1 VRLGVFV
8 DAPYV
13 RVGDRYESTVAFVRF
28 FDALSE
34 HVSQLVVFGRLN
46 PATAASGVALT
57 QDARFVAL
65 PYYERLTDARAV
77 LRAWPRAMD
86 AFSANA
92 PGLDAVLLFGPH
104 PLSVGFARVAR
115 RAGVPTFLGIRE
127 DLRTYVAAR
136 VAPGARGWIAR
147 MAAVALERAFFRL
160 SRRSPV
166 IAVGETFARR
176 YRSAGSKAVL
186 SVFFSLI
193 SEGDISPPR
202 ASASLDTAPA
212 ARVLSVGRLDPEKNP
227 LLLVEIAEQLR
238 RSWDGWRLIVAGDGS
253 LRDELE
259 RAVAVRGV
267 GDIVDVHGNVPFGP
281 EMLAMYRDADAFLHV
296 SRTEGVPQVLFE
308 AMAARV
314 PIVATDVGD
323 VRGLAVDGDG
333 DVERAVLIRPD
344 DAAAAAQAL
353 ERLRRDPELVRR
365 LTDAGAEFVR
375 TQTIDRQAERVA
387 QFIGSQVEAWR

>member
-1 VRLGVFV
+1 MRLGVFV

-13 RVGDRYESTVAFVRF
+13 RVGDRYESNVAFVRF

-34 HVSQLVVFGRLN
+34 HVTELVVFGRLN
-46 PATAASGVALT
+46 PATAEPGVALT
-57 QDARFVAL
+57 ERARFVAL
-65 PYYERLTDARAV
+65 PHYERLTDARAV

-115 RAGVPTFLGIRE
+115 RAGVPSFLGIRE

-136 VAPGARGWIAR
+136 VAPGARGWVAR
-147 MAAVALERAFFRL
+147 MSAVALERAFFRQ

-166 IAVGETFARR
+166 IAVGGTFAQR
-176 YRSAGSKAVL
+176 YRTAGAKAVL
-186 SVFFSLI
+186 SVFFSLVRD
-193 SEGDISPPR
+193 EDICAPR
-202 ASASLDTAPA
+202 PDPSAA
-212 ARVLSVGRLDPEKNP
+212 AAATMRVLSVGRLDPEKNP
-227 LLLVEIAEQLR
+227 VLLVEIAEQLR
-238 RSWDGWRLIVAGDGS
+238 RSWDGWRLVVAGDGS
-253 LRDELE
+253 LRGELE
-259 RAVAVRGV
+259 RAVAARGLR
-267 GDIVDVHGNVPFGP
+267 DMVDVRGNVPFGP
-281 EMLAMYRDADAFLHV
+281 DMLTMYRDADAFLHV

-323 VRGLAVDGDG
+323 VRSLAVDGL
-333 DVERAVLIRPD
+333 VERAVLIRPD
-344 DAAAAAQAL
+344 DAAGAAQAL
-353 ERLRRDPELVRR
+353 ERLRRDAELVRR

-387 QFIGSQVEAWR
+387 QFIGSQVEARQ